1 MSKPADFQL
10 GLLDFFAVLL
20 PGAIATWLLV
30 HYLPSGLQAAFE
42 LERSDKVGPW
52 IVYLLTSY
60 ALGHFVF
67 MGGSKLDNAY
77 DRWRR
82 SNKPLSADSLYRAT
96 TELRKQLTPALDGG
110 DFSTFKWARTYVGVH
125 NPSAKLE
132 IDRFEATSKFF
143 RGMVIIS
150 GALFVHFL
158 FREQQPIL
166 AVGAVVVG
174 MLSFDRYCDQRWKM
188 TEQAY
193 ATAIVQHETKGGKA
207 SKAAEGAAA
216 EADSDD

>member
-1 MSKPADFQL
+1 MSTPADFQL

-30 HYLPSGLQAAFE
+30 HYLPSGVQTSFDLRGSDNAA
-42 LERSDKVGPW
+42 PW

-67 MGGSKLDNAY
+67 MAGSKLDKAY

-82 SNKPLSADSLYRAT
+82 RNKPQSSDNLYQVARA
-96 TELRKQLTPALDGG
+96 LQRQLTPKCVGG
-110 DFSTFKWARTYVGVH
+110 ELSTFKWARTYVGVH
-125 NPSAKLE
+125 NPAAKVE

-143 RGMVIIS
+143 RGMVVIS
-150 GALFVHFL
+150 GALFAHFL
-158 FREQQPIL
+158 LGEQHGFMAI
-166 AVGAVVVG
+166 GAVVVG
-174 MLSFDRYCDQRWKM
+174 MLCFDRYCEQRWKM

-193 ATAIVQHETKGGKA
+193 ATAVIQHETNGGR
-207 SKAAEGAAA
+207 STRSESA
-216 EADSDD
+216 EADASSAD

>member
-1 MSKPADFQL
+1 VSKPADFQL

-30 HYLPSGLQAAFE
+30 HYLPAELQASFRLDA
-42 LERSDKVGPW
+42 SDKLGPW

-67 MGGSKLDNAY
+67 MGGSKLDKAY

-82 SNKPLSADSLYRAT
+82 SSKPLSADKLFQAVSA
-96 TELRKQLTPALDGG
+96 LRSRLTPSCEGG
-110 DFSTFKWARTYVGVH
+110 EFSTLKWARTYVGVH
-125 NPSAKLE
+125 NPTAKIE

-143 RGMVIIS
+143 RGMVVIS
-150 GALFVHFL
+150 GGLFAHFL
-158 FREQQPIL
+158 LREQQPFL
-166 AVGAVVVG
+166 AIGAVVVG

-188 TEQAY
+188 SEQAY
-193 ATAIVQHETKGGKA
+193 ATAIIQHETRGGRSA
-207 SKAAEGAAA
+207 TVGGGA
-216 EADSDD
+216 DDEND